1 MIMKTK
7 ILYILF
13 ILLTFQGFSQS
24 LTPEFEFQLYFEDAA
39 GKKDTLILGYDEN
52 ATDSIDTSFGEINLI
67 NQPWTSDS
75 FEVFVTDRGITPT
88 IKSKKQIVNP
98 PCTNSWQNWV
108 YRTLFISIK
117 NAQFP
122 IQLSLNTS
130 LLQNN
135 CLNGSFLAVDD
146 DPHWWA
152 YLYLNQ
158 SAVLEEPDYLNQYQ
172 DTTDGKTISY
182 YWLILAD
189 SSQQSYILSNDNFEK
204 NPNIKVSPNP
214 FNEKITISGEY
225 PVSNIQ
231 FSNLQGESIKFERNG
246 NTIVP
251 FNTSKGLYLLTF
263 ELQGNVYTYKI
274 LKQ

>member
-1 MIMKTK
+1 MKK
-7 ILYILF
+7 KLF
-13 ILLTFQGFSQS
+13 LLFFLITGGLFGQQ
-24 LTPEFEFQLYFEDAA
+24 TPEFEFELYFEDAV
-39 GKKDTLILGYDEN
+39 GNKDTITLGYDEN

-67 NQPWTSDS
+67 NQPWSSDS
-75 FEVFVTDRGITPT
+75 FEVNVTDRGITPT
-88 IKSKKQIVNP
+88 IKSKKQIVNL
-98 PCTNSWQNWV
+98 PCTNSWQNWI

-146 DPHWWA
+146 DPRWWV
-152 YLYLNQ
+152 YSYLNQ
-158 SAVLEEPDYLNQYQ
+158 SAVLAEPNYLNQYQ
-172 DTTDGKTISY
+172 DATDGKTISY

-204 NPNIKVSPNP
+204 NPNLKVSPNP
-214 FNEKITISGEY
+214 FNEKITISSEY

-231 FSNLQGESIKFERNG
+231 LSNLQGEAIKFEING
-246 NTIVP
+246 DTIVT
-251 FNTSKGLYLLTF
+251 FNTSNGLYLLTF
-263 ELQGNVYTYKI
+263 ELQGNIYTYKI